1 MSLVVLG
8 LSHHGAPLSLLE
20 SVTLDPEARTA
31 LEASLL
37 RSTHV
42 NEVVVLSTCN
52 RTEVYAECA
61 TFHGALTA
69 ITAALADA
77 CSVDRNDLQ
86 PHLFVHYAERGI
98 AHIFSVAAGLD
109 SMAVGE
115 AQIIGQV
122 RRTLARAQR
131 EGHVGPALNAVLQ
144 QALRV
149 AKRVHTETEIDL
161 VSGSLVQAGLAR
173 AESALGPLKDLSV
186 LIVGAGGM
194 GALAATT
201 AARAGARTV
210 VVANRNHERARSVA
224 ARVGGS
230 ATAAH
235 RPRRGPRRG
244 RRRHLERPGRR
255 PGSCSSDDVR
265 EALDARDGRP
275 QLYVDLALPHDIDL
289 GVADL
294 PGASRVGLGDLGEDL
309 AGTGSAP
316 QVGEATDL
324 VTSEVAAYLVT
335 RSAEAVA
342 PTVTALR
349 SHAHV
354 LVEEELV
361 RLEHRM
367 PDLSEAERAEV
378 RRSVHRV
385 VDKLLHT
392 PTVRVKEMARDGQGG
407 SYARALSELF
417 DLDPRDVSLVSAPP
431 LMTGDDG

>member
-8 LSHHGAPLSLLE
+8 LSHHGAPLTLLE
-20 SVTLDPEARTA
+20 SVSLDPEARTA

-122 RRTLARAQR
+122 RRSLARAQR

-149 AKRVHTETEIDL
+149 AKRVHSETEIDL

-173 AESALGPLKDLSV
+173 AEAALGPLKDLSV
-186 LIVGAGGM
+186 LVVGAGGM

-230 ATAAH
+230 AMPLSDLDEALA
-235 RPRRGPRRG
+235 GADVVI
-244 RRRHLERPGRR
+244 
-255 PGSCSSDDVR
+255 SSTGAPARVVLADDVR
-265 EALDARDGRP
+265 EALDTRDGRP

-289 GVADL
+289 AVSDL
-294 PGASRVGLGDLGEDL
+294 PGASRVGLGYLVEDL
-309 AGTGSAP
+309 AGTVLAP
-316 QVGEATDL
+316 PVCVATDL

-354 LVEEELV
+354 LVEEELL

-431 LMTGDDG
+431 LMSGDEG